1 MQDTDI
7 KPKVLVTGGAGFIG
21 SHLVD
26 HLVKEGYPVI
36 VVDNLYAGRPSHI
49 NPAVLNEENGSRF
62 YQMDI
67 RDHELHRVFDVE
79 KPEYVFHLAGQIDLR
94 LSVKDPIHDID
105 INIIGGINIL
115 KNAVNARVKKIIFA
129 SSGGA
134 VYGELP
140 PGIEKFPHN
149 YTPAP
154 VSPYGHSKVVFEKHL
169 AYSKEAYGIDY
180 VALRFANV
188 YGPRQESSRE
198 CGVIS
203 IFVQNFLNGQESI
216 INGDGSYTRDFV
228 YVGDCVD
235 AFMRALHS
243 GITGVYNISTGMRTS
258 INDLFNVLVTVSG
271 NHQEPQYAP
280 AKKGD
285 VAHSCLDYCVT
296 RDVLGWEPKV
306 PLDEGVRRIFTWNT
320 DPSYVT
326 KAHENELLY
335 QTLSPHQ
342 RCRHWL
348 HGSY

>member
-1 MQDTDI
+1 MTETVT
-7 KPKVLVTGGAGFIG
+7 KPKILVTGGAGFIG

-26 HLVKEGYPVI
+26 RLVEDGHPVV
-36 VVDNLYAGRPSHI
+36 VVDNLFAGRAANI
-49 NPAVLNEENGSRF
+49 NPKVLREEDGSRF

-67 RDHELHRVFDVE
+67 RDHELHRVFAIE
-79 KPEYVFHLAGQIDLR
+79 NPEYVFHLAGQIDLR
-94 LSVKDPIHDID
+94 LSVQDPIHDID
-105 INIIGGINIL
+105 INIIGGINLL
-115 KNAVNARVKKIIFA
+115 KSCVHTSVKKIIFA

-140 PGIEKFPHN
+140 VGVEKFSHN
-149 YTPAP
+149 HAPAP
-154 VSPYGHSKVVFEKHL
+154 VSPYGHSKLVFERHL
-169 AYSKEAYGIDY
+169 GYAKDAYGIDY
-180 VALRFANV
+180 MALRFANV

-203 IFVQNFLNGQESI
+203 IFIQNFLKGKESV

-235 AFMRALHS
+235 ACMRALHS
-243 GITGVYNISTGMRTS
+243 NVTGVYNIGTGVRTS
-258 INDLFNVLVTVSG
+258 INDLFNILVTVSG
-271 NHQEPQYAP
+271 DHREPQYAP

-285 VAHSCLDYCVT
+285 VSHSCLDYCVT
-296 RDVLGWEPKV
+296 RDILGWEPKV
-306 PLDEGVRRIFTWNT
+306 ALDEGVRRIFTWNT
-320 DPSYVT
+320 DPEYVT
-326 KAHENELLY
+326 RAHENELLY